1 MEEAFD
7 KIQLPFMPKF
17 LNKFSIEQKAIYDKT
32 TATTKLNDKK
42 IKVFPKKSGTIQAC
56 TWSPLLFNR
65 VLDILDREVREGK
78 EIKCI

>member
-56 TWSPLLFNR
+56 T
-65 VLDILDREVREGK
+65 
-78 EIKCI
+78 